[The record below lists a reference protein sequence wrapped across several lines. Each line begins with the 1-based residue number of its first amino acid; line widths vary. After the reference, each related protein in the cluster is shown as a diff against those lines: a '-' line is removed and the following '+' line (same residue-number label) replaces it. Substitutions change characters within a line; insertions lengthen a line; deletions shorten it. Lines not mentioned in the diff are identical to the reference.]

1 MLLLPR
7 KVCVA
12 SSSSSYRLEDIL
24 ALNAEIISLSR
35 VELPLDP
42 HLGRMS
48 QDLTGNLKSL
58 TDDLSS
64 RLAAGQPLDEAIGEV
79 GTGFPPMY
87 RAVLS
92 AGLRSGR
99 LTAAL
104 EDIAATAR
112 RIQKLRA
119 SYLTASVY
127 PAILLILA
135 GILAN
140 TVGMEQLQ
148 TMRQLCIDTLLSPDN
163 YVIRGIDFFLALQP
177 FFYGMGILGGLL
189 LLVVAVLFIWPSPLF
204 LGDGLVV
211 WLLPGARKVARNCQ
225 WAMVFDLMSLL
236 LRHGCALPEAIRLAT
251 EATGSGKL
259 IRAGNEWAARIERGE
274 TKTAPAELSPLSRWL
289 LTSNLTAEALIDS
302 LALTSQRYY
311 ARARRQCLW
320 IQNQLPI
327 LATLIIGGV
336 VVAIY
341 AAMLFVPWIGIVRHV
356 LVLPS

>member
-1 MLLLPR
+1 M
-7 KVCVA
+7 A
-12 SSSSSYRLEDIL
+12 SSSPSYRLEDIL

-48 QDLTGNLKSL
+48 QDLSGSLKGL
-58 TDDLSS
+58 ADDLSG
-64 RLAAGQPLDEAIGEV
+64 RLAAGQALDEAIGEI

-87 RAVLS
+87 RAVLT

-127 PAILLILA
+127 PAILLILT
-135 GILAN
+135 GIFAN
-140 TVGMEQLQ
+140 MVGMEQLQ
-148 TMRQLCIDTLLSPDN
+148 TMRELCLSTLKTPDDFVI
-163 YVIRGIDFFLALQP
+163 YVIDFFLSLKP
-177 FFYGMGILGGLL
+177 LFFSMGILGGVL
-189 LLVVAVLFIWPSPLF
+189 LLVVTILFIWPSPLF
-204 LGDGLVV
+204 LGDGLVA

-225 WAMVFDLMSLL
+225 WAMVFDLMALL
-236 LRHGCALPEAIRLAT
+236 LRHGCPLPEAIRLAT

-259 IRAGNEWAARIERGE
+259 IRAGSEWAARIERGE
-274 TKTAPAELSPLSRWL
+274 TKTVPSELSPLSRWL
-289 LTSNLTAEALIDS
+289 LGSHASVDTLADT

-311 ARARRQCLW
+311 AQARRQCLW

-341 AAMLFVPWIGIVRHV
+341 AAMLFVPWIGIIRHV
-356 LVLPS
+356 LIQPT

>member
-1 MLLLPR
+1 M
-7 KVCVA
+7 A
-12 SSSSSYRLEDIL
+12 SSPPSYRLEDIL

-48 QDLTGNLKSL
+48 GDLTGSLKGL
-58 TDDLSS
+58 TEDLSR
-64 RLAAGQPLDEAIGEV
+64 RLANGQPLDEAIGEV

-87 RAVLS
+87 RAVLT

-99 LTAAL
+99 LTSAL
-104 EDIAATAR
+104 EDVAATAR

-140 TVGMEQLQ
+140 TVGMEQLR
-148 TMRQLCIDTLLSPDN
+148 TMRQLCIDTLISPDD
-163 YVIRGIDFFLALQP
+163 YVIQGIDFFLMLQP
-177 FFYGMGILGGLL
+177 LFYAMGVIGGVL

-236 LRHGCALPEAIRLAT
+236 LRHECALPEAIVLAT
-251 EATGSGKL
+251 EATGSRRL
-259 IRAGNEWAARIERGE
+259 IRAGKQWAERIERGE
-274 TKTAPAELSPLSRWL
+274 TKTAPPELSPLSRWL
-289 LTSNLTAEALIDS
+289 LASHMTADALADS

-311 ARARRQCLW
+311 AKARRQCMW

-327 LATLIIGGV
+327 LATLIVGGV

-341 AAMLFVPWIGIVRHV
+341 AAMLFLPWIGIIRHV
-356 LVLPS
+356 LVDPT